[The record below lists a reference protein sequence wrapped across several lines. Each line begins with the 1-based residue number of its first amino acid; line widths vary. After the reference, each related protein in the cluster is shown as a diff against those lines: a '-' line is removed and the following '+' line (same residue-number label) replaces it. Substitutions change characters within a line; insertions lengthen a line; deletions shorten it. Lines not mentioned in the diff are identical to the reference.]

1 MKIDVKTRNN
11 KLQHDINTKS
21 AKILALSS
29 CKIDK
34 YEQFTGEEILPSKQ
48 NSKVEQMKFTY
59 TPLEKYF
66 EIQRK
71 II

>member
-1 MKIDVKTRNN
+1 MKIDAKTRNN

-34 YEQFTGEEILPSKQ
+34 YE
-48 NSKVEQMKFTY
+48 
-59 TPLEKYF
+59 
-66 EIQRK
+66 
-71 II
+71 

>member
-21 AKILALSS
+21 AKILALSL

-34 YEQFTGEEILPSKQ
+34 YE
-48 NSKVEQMKFTY
+48 
-59 TPLEKYF
+59 
-66 EIQRK
+66 
-71 II
+71 

>member
-21 AKILALSS
+21 PKILALSL

-34 YEQFTGEEILPSKQ
+34 YEQFTGEEILPSEQ
-48 NSKVEQMKFTY
+48 NVWKRNLQWRYY
-59 TPLEKYF
+59 TKLY
-66 EIQRK
+66 I
-71 II
+71 